1 MENGDG
7 KLCWKPKEYY
17 HPSPG
22 LQYGIVL
29 LNEAV
34 NKTNVHYVSF
44 LWQHASVRVCV
55 DGAINAYHKL
65 MRCQNTS
72 FESSC
77 CTCPLPEIITGDFDS
92 AKSELL
98 KLYSTLGV
106 NVVPTPSQEE
116 TDFTKA
122 IRVLGRFTEERSLA
136 IEHVTVIA
144 GLRTERFDHVIANIA
159 TLYKVEMLISVPVVI
174 VCGGSIYWLLAAGDH
189 SIQVAEDIIFNPQ
202 CSWCGLVPVGQPS
215 TVTTTGLKWN
225 LNNQVLAF
233 GHVVSTSNTFD
244 PICYGVV
251 TVTTSQPLLWTMGW
265 DIEHAPTLQE
275 IEDHTS
281 SRFPSK
287 GTSEVNC
294 LGCPTS
300 THGN

>member
-44 LWQHASVRVCV
+44 LWQHEDSQVECVIAVGLHLKILHLQLQVPEMSSLQYHRSVMKPSSMK
-55 DGAINAYHKL
+55 Y
-65 MRCQNTS
+65 S
-72 FESSC
+72 FSV
-77 CTCPLPEIITGDFDS
+77 
-92 AKSELL
+92 
-98 KLYSTLGV
+98 TL
-106 NVVPTPSQEE
+106 
-116 TDFTKA
+116 
-122 IRVLGRFTEERSLA
+122 R

>member
-1 MENGDG
+1 MHSQLVPRNIQDIIMENGDG

-136 IEHVTVIA
+136 RGEIKLW
-144 GLRTERFDHVIANIA
+144 GMK
-159 TLYKVEMLISVPVVI
+159 YKM
-174 VCGGSIYWLLAAGDH
+174 GSD
-189 SIQVAEDIIFNPQ
+189 
-202 CSWCGLVPVGQPS
+202 
-215 TVTTTGLKWN
+215 TVT
-225 LNNQVLAF
+225 F
-233 GHVVSTSNTFD
+233 
-244 PICYGVV
+244 
-251 TVTTSQPLLWTMGW
+251 LLM
-265 DIEHAPTLQE
+265 IL
-275 IEDHTS
+275 
-281 SRFPSK
+281 
-287 GTSEVNC
+287 C
-294 LGCPTS
+294 
-300 THGN
+300 